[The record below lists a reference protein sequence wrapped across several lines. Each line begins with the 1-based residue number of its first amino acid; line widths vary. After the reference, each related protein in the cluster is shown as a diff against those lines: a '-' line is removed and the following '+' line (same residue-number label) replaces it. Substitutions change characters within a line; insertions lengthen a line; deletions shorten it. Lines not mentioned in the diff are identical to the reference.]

1 MPNENSTILTGNF
14 PVGGNLLVFK
24 GDWIK
29 NLRHMIFLLNCTL
42 IRTTIRLRR
51 HFMPRQKG
59 RDQIDKFSALVG
71 NRLSVTIHY
80 TGRIY

>member
-1 MPNENSTILTGNF
+1 
-14 PVGGNLLVFK
+14 
-24 GDWIK
+24 
-29 NLRHMIFLLNCTL
+29 MIFLLNCTL

-71 NRLSVTIHY
+71 NRLSVTIQVEY
-80 TGRIY
+80 TYTNMKIVSLNSP